1 MTATSFESALENTN
15 EIELTTTGRVSGKQ
29 TSRPVWFVREDGK
42 LYLLPITG
50 SDSQWYKNLLK
61 TPAIR
66 LEAGEVPY
74 STTAAPVTD
83 PAMVAHVV
91 EDFRAKYGANAVA
104 DYYRHPDVAAEIT
117 LR

>member
-1 MTATSFESALENTN
+1 MAATSFESALESTN
-15 EIELTTTGRVSGKQ
+15 EIELTTTGRVTGKR

-50 SDSQWYKNLLK
+50 SDSQWYRNMLK
-61 TPAIR
+61 TPVIR
-66 LEAGEVPY
+66 LAAGEVPY
-74 STTAAPVTD
+74 NTTAAPVTD

-91 EDFRAKYGANAVA
+91 DDFRAKYGARAVA
-104 DYYRHPDVAAEIT
+104 DHYSHPDVAAEIT